1 MIRVDEPGGLEDP
14 LRDLLGGLD
23 AGVDRIDHAD
33 EDPPVAG
40 GVLADDPQHALAVGL
55 ARELDEEVMDV
66 HPEQRR
72 EEIGVVDVGAVCG
85 VPVTPRA
92 RVDTDARAFVGGEL
106 AEDLVIEVHECRE
119 QSARRI
125 ELEREPGF
133 GEVDLGARTP
143 SDDPAQLVRCLRDQV
158 VDERLA
164 RVALDPVARVHQ
176 ADRRGRDD
184 RLLEWRARLVARAV
198 EIRVR
203 LRRVAERGRR
213 EDRQLPGMS
222 VLEGDGHAAGGQRQ
236 ARPRDRSRSSACA
249 APHP

>member
-1 MIRVDEPGGLEDP
+1 M
-14 LRDLLGGLD
+14 
-23 AGVDRIDHAD
+23 
-33 EDPPVAG
+33 
-40 GVLADDPQHALAVGL
+40 
-55 ARELDEEVMDV
+55 
-66 HPEQRR
+66 
-72 EEIGVVDVGAVCG
+72 
-85 VPVTPRA
+85 
-92 RVDTDARAFVGGEL
+92 DTDARAFVGGEL

-143 SDDPAQLVRCLRDQV
+143 GDDPAQLVRCLRDQV

-164 RVALDPVARVHQ
+164 RVAVDPVARVHQ

-203 LRRVAERGRR
+203 LGRVAERGRR

-222 VLEGDGHAAGGQRQ
+222 VLEGDGHATGGQREASHGIRREARLALLTIGDDRRTSHLEPLERVADRVVEQRVELVLAQ
-236 ARPRDRSRSSACA
+236 APLGGCLHARL
-249 APHP
+249 